1 LLKET
6 RPKPDSEAR
15 SSLTAQARPTSTAD
29 VMTMGSDGRGN
40 VAYCPTP
47 EEFDTSKPILLG
59 GSRSDHRN
67 QTLCNQIIKRGWFR
81 ENIPDAEQQDQYT
94 ATCAFPASVKPADAV
109 EGGLNRGY
117 V

>member
-1 LLKET
+1 LPLK
-6 RPKPDSEAR
+6 PA
-15 SSLTAQARPTSTAD
+15 
-29 VMTMGSDGRGN
+29 
-40 VAYCPTP
+40 
-47 EEFDTSKPILLG
+47 EFPNKISAVVYQRTSKPILLG
-59 GSRSDHRN
+59 GSRSDHWN

-117 V
+117 VQAD